1 VGVVALEHA
10 LHSHHGARGGLW
22 ELFKELITDGHQ
34 STLCDDDDDDGGGG
48 GGGGGG
54 DDDDDDDDG
63 GGGGGKNDGEEQ
75 SDVLV
80 PSCGCTAR
88 SL

>member
-1 VGVVALEHA
+1 MGVVALEHA

-34 STLCDDDDDDGGGG
+34 STLCDDDGGGG
-48 GGGGGG
+48 GGG
-54 DDDDDDDDG
+54 DDDDDDG

-80 PSCGCTAR
+80 PSCACTAR

>member
-1 VGVVALEHA
+1 MGVVALEHA

-34 STLCDDDDDDGGGG
+34 STLCDDDDGGG
-48 GGGGGG
+48 
-54 DDDDDDDDG
+54 G

-80 PSCGCTAR
+80 PSCACTAR